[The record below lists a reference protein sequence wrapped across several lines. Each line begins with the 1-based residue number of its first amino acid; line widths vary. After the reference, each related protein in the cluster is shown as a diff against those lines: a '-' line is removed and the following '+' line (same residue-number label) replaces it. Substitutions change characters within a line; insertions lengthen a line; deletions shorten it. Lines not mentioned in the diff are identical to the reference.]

1 MAEQTCRMC
10 GTRFDGEGA
19 GEGFCSS
26 LCRMTGENLGVGAAP
41 KPKKERRKPAEG
53 EKWKGGGRPPESRKF
68 PRVVEM
74 FSLPLEQRAAI
85 SSTFTPEE
93 AAYARKVMKRE
104 LMEERRLEEFITWD
118 GEGGYGGLDRY
129 SGMGFDRLGESD
141 DGSI

>member
-41 KPKKERRKPAEG
+41 KPKKERRKPTEG
-53 EKWKGGGRPPESRKF
+53 EKWRGGGRPPESRKF
-68 PRVVEM
+68 PRVVQM

-129 SGMGFDRLGESD
+129 AGMGYDRLGESD